1 MAKDNSTPNSESCSK
16 NLSLFKKAPHF
27 LNQNSGWHPKVFIKT
42 FGCQM
47 NNADSELVYS
57 MLLAQGY
64 TKVSSYEDADVIL
77 FNTCSVRK
85 HAEDR
90 VWGKVGELKKLRATS
105 YELRTPIIGI
115 IGCMARAQK
124 ERIFERLPHVNF
136 ICGPSDIYEVAD
148 LIKQA
153 QENPEGHFSA
163 ISKLKRPVKKGDC
176 FVPTH
181 LASGLAMTKAGYR
194 EEKIRAWVNISYGCD
209 NFCSYCI
216 VPYVR
221 GREISRKSEDI
232 IDEIKMLVDDGVK
245 EITLL
250 GQNVNSYELRTTNY
264 ELRNGFIKLLEE
276 VNKVDGLLRI
286 RFMTSH
292 PKDANA
298 DLFKAT
304 RDLDKVC
311 EHLHLPVQ
319 SGSDRIL
326 RLMNRKYTADG
337 YLKLIEQYRKI
348 VNGGSLTTDIIAGF
362 PTETEEDFY
371 KTYMLMKQ
379 VKFDSAFIFKYSPR
393 PYTAAYKMKDD
404 IEKETK
410 EERNQSLLRLQDRI
424 KKKRSKLFM
433 NTIQQALGTKK
444 AKRGPISY
452 YSENGKYYLN
462 GRTRTNMQVIYEGNP
477 ELIGHLSDVKI
488 KDIEGNTLIGERA

>member
-1 MAKDNSTPNSESCSK
+1 
-16 NLSLFKKAPHF
+16 
-27 LNQNSGWHPKVFIKT
+27 
-42 FGCQM
+42 M
-47 NNADSELVYS
+47 NEADSELVYS

-90 VWGKVGELKKLRATS
+90 VWGKVGELKRIKGGPTQISQPTASKSKRGGSIMPKTKVL
-105 YELRTPIIGI
+105 GI
-115 IGCMARAQK
+115 IGCMAKAQREK
-124 ERIFERLPHVNF
+124 IFERLPHVNF
-136 ICGPSDIYEVAD
+136 ICGPSDIYEAAD
-148 LIKQA
+148 LIAQA
-153 QENPEGHFSA
+153 QENPEEHFQA
-163 ISKLKRPVKKGDC
+163 IDKCKRPLKKGT
-176 FVPTH
+176 VPLFAESSTR
-181 LASGLAMTKAGYR
+181 AKRGQSPFYRPFYR
-194 EEKIRAWVNISYGCD
+194 EEKMRAWVNISYGCD

-245 EITLL
+245 EVTLL
-250 GQNVNSYELRTTNY
+250 GQNVNSYGKKPETSNQKT
-264 ELRNGFIKLLEE
+264 EFVKLLGKI
-276 VNKVDGLLRI
+276 NKIKGLLRV

-292 PKDANA
+292 PKDASVY
-298 DLFKAT
+298 LFKAMKN
-304 RDLDKVC
+304 LDKVC

-326 RLMNRKYTADG
+326 RLMNRKYTAGD
-337 YLKLIEQYRKI
+337 YLRPIEQYRKI
-348 VNGGSLTTDIIAGF
+348 VNGGSLTTDIIVGF

-371 KTYMLMKQ
+371 KTYMLMKE
-379 VKFDSAFIFKYSPR
+379 VRFDSAFIFKYSPR

-424 KKKRSKLFM
+424 KKNKGKLLM
-433 NTIQQALGTKK
+433 NTIQQALGIRK

-488 KDIEGNTLIGERA
+488 KDIEGNTLIGERV

>member
-1 MAKDNSTPNSESCSK
+1 MAK
-16 NLSLFKKAPHF
+16 
-27 LNQNSGWHPKVFIKT
+27 KVYIRT

-47 NNADSELVYS
+47 NEADSELVYS

-90 VWGKVGELKKLRATS
+90 VWGKVGELKRIKGGPPQISQPTASKSKRGGSIMPKTKVL
-105 YELRTPIIGI
+105 GI
-115 IGCMARAQK
+115 IGCMAKAQREK
-124 ERIFERLPHVNF
+124 IFERLPHVNF
-136 ICGPSDIYEVAD
+136 ICGPSDIYEIAD
-148 LIKQA
+148 LIEQA
-153 QENPEGHFSA
+153 QENPEEHFSA
-163 ISKLKRPVKKGDC
+163 ISKRKRPVKKGDC
-176 FVPTH
+176 FAP
-181 LASGLAMTKAGYR
+181 SGFAMTKAGYR
-194 EEKIRAWVNISYGCD
+194 EEKMRAWVNISYGCD

-245 EITLL
+245 EVTLL
-250 GQNVNSYELRTTNY
+250 GQNVNSYRSQVAGNRLQVDFVR
-264 ELRNGFIKLLEE
+264 LLEKI
-276 VNKVDGLLRI
+276 NKINGLLRI

-298 DLFKAT
+298 DLFKAM

-326 RLMNRKYTADG
+326 RLMNRKYTADN

-348 VNGGSLTTDIIAGF
+348 VNGGSLTTDIIVGF

-371 KTYMLMKQ
+371 KTYMLMKE

-404 IEKETK
+404 IKKEAK

-424 KKKRSKLFM
+424 KKNKGKSLM
-433 NTIQQALGTKK
+433 NIIQQALGTKK
-444 AKRGPISY
+444 AKRGPVSY
-452 YSENGKYYLN
+452 YSENGKYYLK

-488 KDIEGNTLIGERA
+488 KDIEGNTLIGERV

>member
-1 MAKDNSTPNSESCSK
+1 MKED
-16 NLSLFKKAPHF
+16 KK
-27 LNQNSGWHPKVFIKT
+27 KVFIKN

-47 NNADSELVYS
+47 NEADSELVYS

-64 TKVSSYEDADVIL
+64 QKANSYKDADVIL

-90 VWGKVGELKKLRATS
+90 VWGKVGELKKLKENVTVPIFAGGSAKAKTGRPHF
-105 YELRTPIIGI
+105 PIIGI

-124 ERIFERLPHVNF
+124 GRIFERLPHVNF
-136 ICGPSDIYEVAD
+136 ICGPSNIYEVGD
-148 LIKQA
+148 LIEQVL
-153 QENPEGHFSA
+153 EDPEGHFSA
-163 ISKLKRPVKKGDC
+163 IGKRKRPVKKGT
-176 FVPTH
+176 VPIFAKT
-181 LASGLAMTKAGYR
+181 STKAKLGQSPFYR

-221 GREISRKSEDI
+221 GRETSRKSEDI

-245 EITLL
+245 EVTLL
-250 GQNVNSYELRTTNY
+250 GQNINSY
-264 ELRNGFIKLLEE
+264 GQSSAVGHQSSDFVKLLEE
-276 VNKVDGLLRI
+276 INKIPILLRI

-292 PKDANA
+292 PKDASI
-298 DLFKAT
+298 DLFKAM

-311 EHLHLPVQ
+311 EHLHLPFQ

-326 RLMNRKYTADG
+326 KLMNRKYTANN

-348 VNGGSLTTDIIAGF
+348 VNGGSVTTDVIVGF

-371 KTYMLMKQ
+371 KTYMLMKEG
-379 VKFDSAFIFKYSPR
+379 KFDSAFIFKYSPR

-404 IEKETK
+404 IKKEAK

-424 KKKRSKLFM
+424 KKKRNKLLI

-452 YSENGKYYLN
+452 YCENGKYYLN

-488 KDIEGNTLIGERA
+488 KDIEENTLIGKRV